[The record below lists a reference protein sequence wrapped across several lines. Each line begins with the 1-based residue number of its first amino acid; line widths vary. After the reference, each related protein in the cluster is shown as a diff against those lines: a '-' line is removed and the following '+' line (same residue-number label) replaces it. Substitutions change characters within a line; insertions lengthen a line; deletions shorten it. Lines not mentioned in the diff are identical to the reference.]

1 MSRLA
6 RIGLVLAVGLVVLVA
21 ARNLL
26 IKAAVTGTVK
36 AVAGLDLRIQ
46 HLDVG
51 FMATRFD
58 VQGLQ
63 LLNPP
68 EFAADRVMVDMPELY
83 VDYELGPLL
92 RGQVHLKEVRLNLR
106 ELTVVKNAQGHVNLN
121 SLQAV
126 KAGHEQAEGPAKAA
140 APVKPPA
147 IQIDQLELRVGKVV
161 YKDYSSGTLQ
171 VREFP
176 VNLHERFRNIN
187 NPYVLAG
194 VIVSRSLA
202 KTTIA
207 QIVHFDLGSLQSE
220 LTRTINDS
228 LVKTVDQVTRGAA
241 GQVGEAVTEATGTLK
256 KWLGQ

>member
-1 MSRLA
+1 MKRLA
-6 RIGLVLAVGLVVLVA
+6 RIGLILAVGLVALVA
-21 ARNLL
+21 AKNLL
-26 IKAAVTGTVK
+26 IKTVVTRTVK
-36 AVAGLDLRIQ
+36 AIAGLDLRIQ

-92 RGQVHLKEVRLNLR
+92 RGQAHLEEVRLNLR
-106 ELTVVKNAQGHVNLN
+106 ELTVVRNAQGRVNLN
-121 SLQAV
+121 SLQSV
-126 KAGHEQAEGPAKAA
+126 KVGHGQVERPAKAA
-140 APVKPPA
+140 APATPPA
-147 IQIDQLELRVGKVV
+147 LQIDQLDLRVGKVV

-176 VNLHERFRNIN
+176 VNIHERFRNIN

-202 KTTIA
+202 RTTIA
-207 QIVHFDLGSLQSE
+207 QIVHFDLGSLQGE
-220 LTRTINDS
+220 LVRTINNS
-228 LVKTVDQVTRGAA
+228 LVRTVDQVTHGAA

-256 KWLGQ
+256 KLLGQ

>member
-1 MSRLA
+1 MNRVA
-6 RIGLVLAVGLVVLVA
+6 RIGLILAASLIALVA
-21 ARNLL
+21 AKNL
-26 IKAAVTGTVK
+26 IISTAVTGTVK
-36 AVAGLDLRIQ
+36 AVIGLDLRIE
-46 HLDVG
+46 HLNVG
-51 FMATRFD
+51 LTATRFT

-68 EFAADRVMVDMPELY
+68 EFAADRLMVDMPELY

-92 RGQVHLKEVRLNLR
+92 RGQAHLTEVRLNLR
-106 ELTVVKNAQGHVNLN
+106 ELTVVKNARGDVNLN

-126 KAGHEQAEGPAKAA
+126 KAGHGQEGGPAKAA
-140 APVKPPA
+140 PPA
-147 IQIDQLELRVGKVV
+147 KLPPLQIDQLELHVGKVV

-176 VNLHERFRNIN
+176 IDLHERFRNIN

-202 KTTIA
+202 KTAIA
-207 QIVHFDLGSLQSE
+207 QLVHFDLGSLQSE
-220 LTRTINDS
+220 LTRTINNS

-241 GQVGEAVTEATGTLK
+241 SQVGEAVTEATGTLK